1 MFFINH
7 GKDNPLLQ
15 ELIREGVFNS
25 ATWESL
31 KMPPEGY
38 LMDVLVN
45 NHTKIPEKPWLDWL
59 VRKHGCTRIA
69 GMEPTPAFIK
79 AIERQLLSECLKMDC
94 YPLLASENH
103 LYVGVGRP
111 DCPELMPRLLN
122 FYKKKILYSNALTV
136 REIQRM
142 RELCTRALQTM

>member
-31 KMPPEGY
+31 TMPPEGY

-45 NHTKIPEKPWLDWL
+45 NRAKILERPWLDWL
-59 VRKHGCTRIA
+59 IRKHGCTRVA
-69 GMEPTPAFIK
+69 GMEPTPAFVK
-79 AIERQLLSECLKMDC
+79 ALDRQLLSECLKMDC
-94 YPLLASENH
+94 YPLLCGENH
-103 LYVGVGRP
+103 LYVGIGRP
-111 DCPELMPRLLN
+111 DCPELVSKLLN
-122 FYKKKILYSNALTV
+122 FYKKKILYNNALTINEV
-136 REIQRM
+136 YRM
-142 RELCTRALQTM
+142 RELGRKALQTL